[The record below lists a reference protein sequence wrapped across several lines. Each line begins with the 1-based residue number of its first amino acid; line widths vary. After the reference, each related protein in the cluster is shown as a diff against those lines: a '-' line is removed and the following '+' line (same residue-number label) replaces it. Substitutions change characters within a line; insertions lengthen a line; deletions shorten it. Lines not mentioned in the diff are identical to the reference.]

1 LIEQA
6 CKAVGTWH
14 LLSWH
19 ITDHHP
25 NFLFEKAVIDGDRR
39 QDRQGEC
46 TEVEP
51 MSSPFKISQDWI
63 EVAEHNVSLTIFST
77 NPSSIL
83 LQLVDQIFL
92 ISMAGLQVENMSVGV
107 PFLKE
112 LQPRPLLDDR
122 SLQGC
127 ETKTFSLQL
136 FAQGNLL
143 GRELAPLLLPIKLE
157 DNFLSHC

>member
-1 LIEQA
+1 
-6 CKAVGTWH
+6 
-14 LLSWH
+14 
-19 ITDHHP
+19 
-25 NFLFEKAVIDGDRR
+25 
-39 QDRQGEC
+39 
-46 TEVEP
+46 
-51 MSSPFKISQDWI
+51 
-63 EVAEHNVSLTIFST
+63 VAEHNVSLTIFST